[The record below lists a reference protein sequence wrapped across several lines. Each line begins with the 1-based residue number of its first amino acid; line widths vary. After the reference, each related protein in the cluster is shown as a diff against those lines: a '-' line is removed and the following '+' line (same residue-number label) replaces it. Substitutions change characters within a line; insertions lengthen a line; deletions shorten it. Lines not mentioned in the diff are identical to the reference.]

1 MGVRTWICSA
11 LVALAI
17 GPGAST
23 AIAGLWSAPATLGPA
38 GGSALGDVAMDASGA
53 TVVTWLAADGAVRAT
68 VRPSGGVFAQAT
80 TLAADSAGTPAV
92 ALDGSGRALVAWARN
107 GSLGLAEHVP
117 GAPGFTTVPNA
128 VADVQGDP
136 DVAFVGPGRA
146 IVVWA
151 GADGAIHALSDDAGS
166 GPMALP
172 DLSSGTGNAAPRLG
186 AAHGLAVAAWIAT
199 ETAPNQL
206 TTHIRAAVRPPG
218 GAFGAPEDVASGTV
232 IDENPPLLA
241 RVGTQLGVAEVAVS
255 EGESADVLL
264 DDVIFHGPPGD
275 TALEG
280 LVAVRPPGAAWTPP
294 QRLGFADAP
303 AQGGALSQDVVGGRG
318 ADALYV
324 AGQKPPGSS
333 TMTFS
338 ANARA
343 GGSASYGQPTTLL
356 SGAPGD
362 VRAAALAPGRFV
374 VLMRTGNVLT
384 SRAGGGSG
392 FQAGLRF
399 TGTDATRLLGID
411 GARAGLAAAAWVT
424 TSGSV
429 DAAIY
434 DDATEPG
441 ALPPA
446 AGRDTTAPVLSH
458 LSVAPRRFAVRRSA
472 QGRRGRGTRIG
483 WRLSEPARVV
493 LRVDRARPGFRRG
506 SRCQAKRPR
515 SGRVRRCTR
524 FVRVGS
530 FARTA
535 PAGMTSLPFNG
546 FVGRRPLRAGSYR
559 LTAIAT
565 DAARHI
571 AKAKR
576 ARFAVV
582 RG

>member
-1 MGVRTWICSA
+1 MRA
-11 LVALAI
+11 AFVATVVAI
-17 GPGAST
+17 GPGASS
-23 AIAGLWSAPATLGPA
+23 AIAGLWGAPATLGPA
-38 GGSALGDVAMDASGA
+38 GNSASGDVAMDGSGTAVVAWAATSGA
-53 TVVTWLAADGAVRAT
+53 LRAT
-68 VRPSGGVFAQAT
+68 VRPSGGIFAQAA
-80 TLAADSAGTPAV
+80 TLAPDGAGTPAV
-92 ALDGSGRALVAWARN
+92 ALDGSGRALVAWSRN
-107 GSLGLAEHVP
+107 GVLGLAEHVP
-117 GAPGFTTVPNA
+117 GAPGFTAVPNT
-128 VADVQGDP
+128 VAGVQGDP
-136 DVAFVGPGRA
+136 DVAFVGAGTA
-146 IVVWA
+146 IVVWG
-151 GADGAIHALSDDAGS
+151 GADGAIHALSDDGVL

-172 DLSSGTGNAAPRLG
+172 DLSVGTGNSAPRLG

-232 IDENPPLLA
+232 TDENPPLLG
-241 RVGTQLGVAEVAVS
+241 RVGTQPSVAEVGVS
-255 EGESADVLL
+255 EGESADVLV
-264 DDVIFHGPPGD
+264 DDLVFQGPPGD

-280 LVAVRPPGAAWTPP
+280 LVAVRPPGATWTPP

-303 AQGGALSQDVVGGRG
+303 AQGGALTQDAVGGRD

-324 AGQKPPGSS
+324 GGQKPPGSP

-338 ANARA
+338 ANART
-343 GGSASYGQPTTLL
+343 GSSASYGQPTTLL
-356 SGAPGD
+356 VGALGD

-374 VLMRTGNVLT
+374 VLMRTASVLT
-384 SRAGGGSG
+384 SRAGGGDG
-392 FQAGLRF
+392 FDPALRF

-411 GARAGLAAAAWVT
+411 GTRGGLAAAAWLT

-429 DAAIY
+429 DSAIY
-434 DDATEPG
+434 DDASEPG
-441 ALPPA
+441 SLPPA

-458 LSVAPRRFAVRRSA
+458 LSLAPRRFAVRRSA
-472 QGRRGRGTRIG
+472 QGRRTQGTRIR
-483 WRLSEPARVV
+483 WRLTEPARVV

-506 SRCQAKRPR
+506 SRCEAKRPR

-535 PAGMTSLPFNG
+535 PAGTTSLRFNG
-546 FVGRRPLRAGSYR
+546 FVKRRALRAGSYR

-565 DAARHI
+565 DGARHT

-576 ARFAVV
+576 ARFSVV

>member
-1 MGVRTWICSA
+1 MT
-11 LVALAI
+11 I

-23 AIAGLWSAPATLGPA
+23 ASAGLWSAPATLGPA
-38 GGSALGDVAMDASGA
+38 GGSARGDVAMDASGA
-53 TVVTWLAADGAVRAT
+53 TVVAWVAAGGVVRAT
-68 VRPSGGVFAQAT
+68 ARPAGSVFAQAT
-80 TLAADSAGTPAV
+80 TLAPDSAGTPAV
-92 ALDGSGRALVAWARN
+92 ALDGGGRALVTWARN

-128 VADVQGDP
+128 VAGVQGDP

-146 IVVWA
+146 IVIWA

-186 AAHGLAVAAWIAT
+186 TAHGLAVAAWIAT

-206 TTHIRAAVRPPG
+206 TTRIRAAVRPPG
-218 GAFGAPEDVASGTV
+218 GVFGPPEDLASGTV
-232 IDENPPLLA
+232 IDENPPLLV
-241 RVGTQLGVAEVAVS
+241 RVGEQLAVADVAVS

-275 TALEG
+275 TAFEG
-280 LVAVRPPGAAWTPP
+280 LVTARPAGARWTPP
-294 QRLGFADAP
+294 QRLAFADAP
-303 AQGGALSQDVVGGRG
+303 AQGGALTHDVVGGRE

-324 AGQKPPGSS
+324 AGQKPPGSP

-343 GGSASYGQPTTLL
+343 GPSASYGQPTTLL
-356 SGAPGD
+356 AGAPGE
-362 VRAAALAPGRFV
+362 VQAAALAPGRFV
-374 VLMRTGNVLT
+374 VLMRTANVLM
-384 SRAGGGSG
+384 SRTGGGHG
-392 FQAGLRF
+392 FAPALRF
-399 TGTDATRLLGID
+399 TGTDVTGLLGMD
-411 GARAGLAAAAWVT
+411 GMRGGLAAAAWLT

-434 DDATEPG
+434 DETSEPG

-446 AGRDTTAPVLSH
+446 AGRDTTPPALSR

-472 QGRRGRGTRIG
+472 QGRRTRATRIR

-493 LRVDRARPGFRRG
+493 LRLDRARPGFRRG

-515 SGRVRRCTR
+515 PGRVRRCTR

-535 PAGMTSLPFNG
+535 PAGTTSLRFNG
-546 FVGRRPLRAGSYR
+546 FVDRRPLRAGPYR

-565 DAARHI
+565 DAARHT

-582 RG
+582 PG